1 MSDYISREAAIEAVR
16 EMFSCETCNGSN
28 IGTICT
34 FCDVGQAILL
44 IKNIPSADVAEVR
57 HGRWESVRNPTWKT
71 QYHDKCPICGWEN
84 TRNAKCYDGDNR
96 TWRSLNSC
104 PNCGSKMDLEEK

>member
-44 IKNIPSADVAEVR
+44 IKNIPPADVELVR
-57 HGRWESVRNPTWKT
+57 YGRWEKKRIGMGLTGFPAISERKSP
-71 QYHDKCPICGWEN
+71 
-84 TRNAKCYDGDNR
+84 
-96 TWRSLNSC
+96 
-104 PNCGSKMDLEEK
+104 LE